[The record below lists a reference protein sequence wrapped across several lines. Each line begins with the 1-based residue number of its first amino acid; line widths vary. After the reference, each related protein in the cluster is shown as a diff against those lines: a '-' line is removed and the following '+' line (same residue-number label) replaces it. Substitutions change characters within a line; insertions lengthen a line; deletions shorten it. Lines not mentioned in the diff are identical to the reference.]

1 MLKNEPVRKK
11 TGVAEQATLYD
22 IWKKEQTMWEDYKV
36 VRLGRERTRRAK
48 TQLNLIWLLL

>member
-11 TGVAEQATLYD
+11 TAVAEQATLYD